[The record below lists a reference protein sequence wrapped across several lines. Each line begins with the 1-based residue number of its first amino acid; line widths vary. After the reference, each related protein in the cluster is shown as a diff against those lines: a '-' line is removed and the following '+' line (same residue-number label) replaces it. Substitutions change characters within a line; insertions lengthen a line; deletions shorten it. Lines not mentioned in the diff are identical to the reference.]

1 MSTESAKMF
10 VKKMMEDKEFAATVQ
25 KLTNRDDRNALIRQ
39 EGFEFSKEELIDAA
53 SELNAMDV
61 VGGHCCGAT
70 CENVSCHPV
79 SCVNVNCLPI

>member
-10 VKKMMEDKEFAATVQ
+10 AKKMMEDKEFAATMQ
-25 KLTNRDDRNALIRQ
+25 KLSNGEDRAAFVRQ

-53 SELNAMDV
+53 SELNAVDV
-61 VGGHCCGAT
+61 VGGHCCGQT
-70 CENVSCHPV
+70 CEWVSCHPV